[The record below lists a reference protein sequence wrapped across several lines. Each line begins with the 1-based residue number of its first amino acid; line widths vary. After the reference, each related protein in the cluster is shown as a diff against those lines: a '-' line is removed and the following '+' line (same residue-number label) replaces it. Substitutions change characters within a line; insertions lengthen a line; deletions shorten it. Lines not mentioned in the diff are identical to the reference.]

1 MTIFSEKPSKTA
13 ASYEN
18 FSERE
23 EIEIILNSVNDV
35 IYVESN
41 IETFINRIG
50 SDELVAPICPQVA
63 GF

>member
-1 MTIFSEKPSKTA
+1 VTIFSEKPSKTA

-50 SDELVAPICPQVA
+50 
-63 GF
+63 